1 MADKSKDTGTGGI
14 NVDGNVY
21 TPDVGVPDA
30 KGGAQGNYS
39 SGDIAVDKTVKDI
52 STPTRE
58 TFAKYLS
65 KTTLGTAGSSPHKN
79 VYPVGAGA
87 QTQVEEIKLK
97 DTQGNPVSPGPQN
110 NEAKFNAGFNQQ
122 ISSNN
127 PAGLRRGAATGTGP
141 DGNALLPNAAIAAAS
156 GGSYIKPAG
165 ALNAPIAAYTNTT
178 VEPNLYD
185 YDSVKVGIA
194 DGTLNASPTQVRDIK
209 ALPASSDVG
218 TDGGT
223 SKNILGTDGPDGN
236 YTLTAIEARALA
248 GATTAKNKFPI
259 DSVPTLV
266 TFRDAGGNPVSVT
279 AAQNNVT
286 NAKFFTKLI
295 EETGEGDQTV
305 QTISVRKLSSY
316 TDALIPATN
325 NLVIKRGKTENAN
338 GIDGNDLLLTIAPE
352 TAGVASLTAG
362 AKKYTDNVV
371 EPNLFDFT
379 TLKVIIGDGANI
391 LATNIRP
398 YQKTKDFATDK
409 GTSVNVFNPDKSTS
423 VETAAELIKTKTVGN
438 VYSVDSPIKSDKTL
452 NVVKLDST
460 AVLANSKNT
469 NIFGSINIGS
479 STVISKGK
487 LVASGLPD
495 GNKLL
500 ANIAPLNATTGKAIL
515 TTAAKTYITAVLEP
529 NLHNY
534 DTSPIGLSAGSI
546 GESPT
551 NPRED
556 LKYIPAD
563 SSISV
568 DGGKSINILG
578 PDAALGTD
586 YTLTLIDRASYAE
599 TITKTNFFK
608 VDAPSIVAGVL
619 IPKKIVLSTPLS
631 VTDAQNNPFAS
642 FFFTK
647 ETQTINGVKK
657 VVSKLE
663 SSYTDALA
671 ASRGATD
678 KFIIKRGKTENANGI
693 DGNALLST
701 IAPKINDKVTLTPGA
716 KTYITAVLEPNL
728 NDIYNPKTES
738 GVVIPEYEND
748 GAPSGIKDLNKTSTF
763 ALDAGTSK
771 TILSGERKL
780 SLENAAAVPSIKTK
794 DNFYPV
800 DSLKINIINDK
811 PVATLT
817 IINTSVGTLA
827 KTNNTNYFAN
837 IAIGSNATINSKG
850 KLKNQGAANK
860 DLPNG
865 NTLLPLASTTGSAG
879 GNYVKF
885 VTSNIDGKEG
895 LQQPIK
901 TYTDNVVEPNLYDYN
916 TLPIGLSA
924 GSIGELP
931 TNSREDLKYIPP
943 DASISVDGGS
953 STNILGPGG
962 GGKDY
967 TLTLIDRATQASIVT
982 DNNSFKVDLPN
993 IETVNGI
1000 NTLKPKKLTGIT
1012 PDSVTDAQNHP
1023 FASSFFTKGIQI
1035 IDNDSIVVS
1044 KLESSY
1050 SNTFID
1056 ASKINNQNPLAQ
1068 FSIKRGKVAGVGETG
1083 NELLPLATI
1092 PAIVSD
1098 RHIKFTALN
1107 ANVSNYTTVL
1117 LKKNLYSINDK
1128 IKIGNLQNSDFF
1140 GLPRLYKPESG
1151 LNDAGT
1157 FDNIQKDPSKR
1168 AITQASLFKHVIGIV
1183 YGKNAPGNIGNV
1195 YKLSNLSSK
1204 DLFSFT
1210 TPEGVPA
1217 SPTAAQNNIVS
1228 LAQYVLPAGTG
1239 GAKFVKLQPSYSNAT
1254 ENLEIRRGKSIRDER
1269 PDGNTLL
1276 KDAAAAGP
1284 AGSYIKKSG
1293 DVSPTISKYVGAVL
1307 GENRYSPQDRQQFV
1321 PSDTPGAEGKTID
1334 GADPSPGG
1342 QRFENISDKGAP
1354 ETSFVGRTT
1363 LYAPSQLKFGESP
1376 QSMVNRGEPPTGYT
1390 FRRLT
1395 RIGTILQLRAA
1406 GEATFLMGDQND
1418 DPRSQDHQF
1427 AAALA
1432 PGAGQAGAGIPLP
1445 RELLNVTEIIK
1456 NLPDLDEKKIEAYED
1471 ELIDFNTSF
1480 EGVVNTAL
1488 EKFSGFTSFGLS
1500 ILSIVLVA
1508 VIVVVFMGL
1517 SSLLG
1522 FSAALDRTLVHPAGV
1537 AMADSHGRHAMGSF
1551 QGATMGGGTNL
1562 IADLARAITS
1572 LPPSAATALFG
1583 ISPTYNR
1590 EYSSAV
1596 QRGALAF
1603 FGVGSMP
1610 PALLSFPG
1618 QVIVTARAI
1627 IRGVA
1632 QLVKAFMDIVSAF
1645 TSGNIMAAIF
1655 NLIGIIETIRNS
1667 RVIKAL
1673 NTFSQIGD
1681 RKPYTLLGASYAK
1694 AEGSNKA
1701 TVITD
1706 PTLAAAAT
1714 KAGTN
1719 TQNDDDLYD
1728 MTNKELDIGIKI
1740 SEIDSVIDS
1749 DTSHEFVSDF
1759 SGDGKL
1765 VANRNRYIGLSQ
1777 VKSRLQD
1784 SRALAWSTY
1793 RAPSLQIHVRN
1804 TTAKLDGKYHDNLLG
1819 DKSLVHK
1826 EPPGKSRLDPITVQA
1841 FEDALDGEYMPFY
1854 FQDLRTNEIIGL
1866 HAFLTSLTDDYSANY
1881 ESTSGLG
1888 RAEPIRI
1895 YKDTQRKIGL
1905 SFMIAALDEKD
1916 FDHMWDKVNR
1926 LTMLVYPQYTTG
1938 KSYDNGTGIKFEKPF
1953 TQQVGASPMVRLRL
1967 GNLLRSNYSKFNLA
1981 KIFGINSDNVNVAI
1995 SADDAK
2001 AAVTAAKTAA
2011 YSTAFA
2017 AVRATLSKNESR
2029 KYIPSYEF
2037 IVKEPG
2043 VYRTK
2048 LDKAAAARVDNDD
2061 VSDTTNKFSVLPKFD
2076 VPKKPQPN
2084 FVETGDWFNVTA
2096 ADASNKSLKFVID
2109 KLYTQAGKPVFAY
2122 GKIVQ
2127 VTSNANFDKNVFVP
2141 IAAIEMTADTRNKY
2155 DYQLTADAL
2164 TDPAVEAASAAAG
2177 STSPAVSTIESFMDA
2192 RNNVIVKSFE
2202 STGGKGLAGFIE
2214 SMNFDWYDRT
2224 TWDIDIDRKAPK
2236 MCKVTISFAP
2246 IHDLSPGLD
2255 VHGNNRA
2262 PIYPLGPYAYG
2273 TRK

>member
-14 NVDGNVY
+14 NVDGKVY

-30 KGGAQGNYS
+30 EGGAQGNYS
-39 SGDIAVDKTVKDI
+39 SGDINVDKTTKDI
-52 STPTRE
+52 SQPTRE

-65 KTTLGTAGSSPHKN
+65 KTTLGMAGSSTRKN
-79 VYPVGAGA
+79 VYPVAAGD
-87 QTQVEEIKLK
+87 QTELEETTLK
-97 DTQGNPVSPGPQN
+97 DSQGNPVSPGPQN

-194 DGTLNASPTQVRDIK
+194 DGTLNAAPTQVRDIK

-295 EETGEGDQTV
+295 EEKKVGDQTV

-316 TDALIPATN
+316 TDALTSATD

-409 GTSVNVFNPDKSTS
+409 GTSVNVFDLNKSTS
-423 VETAAELIKTKTVGN
+423 VETEAKLIATKTKDAGN
-438 VYSVDSPIKSDKTL
+438 AYPVDSPIVGTGTAAKL
-452 NVVKLDST
+452 NVVKLNSA
-460 AVLANSKNT
+460 AVLANSSNT

-487 LVASGLPD
+487 LINKSGTSAIGLPD

-500 ANIAPLNATTGKAIL
+500 ANIAPLNAAGKAIL
-515 TTAAKTYITAVLEP
+515 TSGAETYTTAVLKP

-551 NPRED
+551 NPREN

-578 PDAALGTD
+578 PDATATPD

-608 VDAPSIVAGVL
+608 VDAPTVAADVL
-619 IPKKIVLSTPLS
+619 STTKIVLSTPLS
-631 VTDAQNNPFAS
+631 VTDAQNHPFAS
-642 FFFTK
+642 SFFTK
-647 ETQTINGVKK
+647 ETQTINNDTK

-738 GVVIPEYEND
+738 GVVVPEYENISE
-748 GAPSGIKDLNKTSTF
+748 PSGIKDLNKTSTF

-800 DSLKINIINDK
+800 DSLKINIINAK
-811 PVATLT
+811 PVATLE

-827 KTNNTNYFAN
+827 KTNNTNYFAD

-850 KLKNQGAANK
+850 KLKNQGVDNK

-885 VTSNIDGKEG
+885 VTTNADNTTG

-993 IETVNGI
+993 IEIVNGI
-1000 NTLKPKKLTGIT
+1000 NTLKPKNLTGDT

-1023 FASSFFTKGIQI
+1023 FASSFFTKGIQQI
-1035 IDNDSIVVS
+1035 PGGKQLVVYS
-1044 KLESSY
+1044 KLKSSY
-1050 SNTFID
+1050 SDALTSAASTDKDKFI
-1056 ASKINNQNPLAQ
+1056 
-1068 FSIKRGKVAGVGETG
+1068 IKRGKTKKIEGIDGNTLLSTIAPESSLGVVKLTPGAKT
-1083 NELLPLATI
+1083 
-1092 PAIVSD
+1092 
-1098 RHIKFTALN
+1098 
-1107 ANVSNYTTVL
+1107 YTTIVL
-1117 LKKNLYSINDK
+1117 DANLYNPLDSQTPLDDK
-1128 IKIGNLQNSDFF
+1128 SVVDVGDFF
-1140 GLPRLYKPESG
+1140 GPRNLYKPLKG
-1151 LNDAGT
+1151 LEDAGT

-1168 AITQASLFKHVIGIV
+1168 AITQASLFKHVIDEV
-1183 YGKNAPGNIGNV
+1183 AGKNAPGNIGNV

-1228 LAQYVLPAGTG
+1228 LTQYVLPAGTG

-1254 ENLEIRRGKSIRDER
+1254 EKLEIRRGKSIQDER

-1276 KDAAAAGP
+1276 KDAAATGP
-1284 AGSYIKKSG
+1284 AGS
-1293 DVSPTISKYVGAVL
+1293 
-1307 GENRYSPQDRQQFV
+1307 
-1321 PSDTPGAEGKTID
+1321 
-1334 GADPSPGG
+1334 
-1342 QRFENISDKGAP
+1342 
-1354 ETSFVGRTT
+1354 
-1363 LYAPSQLKFGESP
+1363 
-1376 QSMVNRGEPPTGYT
+1376 
-1390 FRRLT
+1390 
-1395 RIGTILQLRAA
+1395 
-1406 GEATFLMGDQND
+1406 
-1418 DPRSQDHQF
+1418 
-1427 AAALA
+1427 
-1432 PGAGQAGAGIPLP
+1432 
-1445 RELLNVTEIIK
+1445 
-1456 NLPDLDEKKIEAYED
+1456 
-1471 ELIDFNTSF
+1471 
-1480 EGVVNTAL
+1480 
-1488 EKFSGFTSFGLS
+1488 
-1500 ILSIVLVA
+1500 
-1508 VIVVVFMGL
+1508 
-1517 SSLLG
+1517 
-1522 FSAALDRTLVHPAGV
+1522 
-1537 AMADSHGRHAMGSF
+1537 
-1551 QGATMGGGTNL
+1551 
-1562 IADLARAITS
+1562 
-1572 LPPSAATALFG
+1572 
-1583 ISPTYNR
+1583 
-1590 EYSSAV
+1590 
-1596 QRGALAF
+1596 
-1603 FGVGSMP
+1603 
-1610 PALLSFPG
+1610 
-1618 QVIVTARAI
+1618 
-1627 IRGVA
+1627 
-1632 QLVKAFMDIVSAF
+1632 
-1645 TSGNIMAAIF
+1645 
-1655 NLIGIIETIRNS
+1655 
-1667 RVIKAL
+1667 
-1673 NTFSQIGD
+1673 
-1681 RKPYTLLGASYAK
+1681 
-1694 AEGSNKA
+1694 
-1701 TVITD
+1701 
-1706 PTLAAAAT
+1706 
-1714 KAGTN
+1714 
-1719 TQNDDDLYD
+1719 
-1728 MTNKELDIGIKI
+1728 
-1740 SEIDSVIDS
+1740 
-1749 DTSHEFVSDF
+1749 
-1759 SGDGKL
+1759 
-1765 VANRNRYIGLSQ
+1765 
-1777 VKSRLQD
+1777 
-1784 SRALAWSTY
+1784 
-1793 RAPSLQIHVRN
+1793 
-1804 TTAKLDGKYHDNLLG
+1804 
-1819 DKSLVHK
+1819 
-1826 EPPGKSRLDPITVQA
+1826 
-1841 FEDALDGEYMPFY
+1841 
-1854 FQDLRTNEIIGL
+1854 
-1866 HAFLTSLTDDYSANY
+1866 
-1881 ESTSGLG
+1881 
-1888 RAEPIRI
+1888 
-1895 YKDTQRKIGL
+1895 
-1905 SFMIAALDEKD
+1905 
-1916 FDHMWDKVNR
+1916 
-1926 LTMLVYPQYTTG
+1926 
-1938 KSYDNGTGIKFEKPF
+1938 
-1953 TQQVGASPMVRLRL
+1953 
-1967 GNLLRSNYSKFNLA
+1967 
-1981 KIFGINSDNVNVAI
+1981 
-1995 SADDAK
+1995 
-2001 AAVTAAKTAA
+2001 
-2011 YSTAFA
+2011 
-2017 AVRATLSKNESR
+2017 
-2029 KYIPSYEF
+2029 
-2037 IVKEPG
+2037 
-2043 VYRTK
+2043 
-2048 LDKAAAARVDNDD
+2048 
-2061 VSDTTNKFSVLPKFD
+2061 
-2076 VPKKPQPN
+2076 
-2084 FVETGDWFNVTA
+2084 
-2096 ADASNKSLKFVID
+2096 
-2109 KLYTQAGKPVFAY
+2109 
-2122 GKIVQ
+2122 
-2127 VTSNANFDKNVFVP
+2127 
-2141 IAAIEMTADTRNKY
+2141 
-2155 DYQLTADAL
+2155 
-2164 TDPAVEAASAAAG
+2164 
-2177 STSPAVSTIESFMDA
+2177 
-2192 RNNVIVKSFE
+2192 
-2202 STGGKGLAGFIE
+2202 
-2214 SMNFDWYDRT
+2214 
-2224 TWDIDIDRKAPK
+2224 
-2236 MCKVTISFAP
+2236 
-2246 IHDLSPGLD
+2246 
-2255 VHGNNRA
+2255 
-2262 PIYPLGPYAYG
+2262 
-2273 TRK
+2273 